1 MHAKVCCS
9 QANVKLKLS
18 GIICDLPRENR
29 PSSHL
34 VMIVE
39 IPVLKFL
46 IGVTIGYGIYYLWC
60 NQLLLVF
67 GRLSLVELD
76 TTVYWFSCSVA

>member
-1 MHAKVCCS
+1 MHDGIRLVALS
-9 QANVKLKLS
+9 LLAIYAFELKLPIMLKLCS
-18 GIICDLPRENR
+18 INHIMLPIIICDLPRENR

-46 IGVTIGYGIYYLWC
+46 IGVTSFCSCQADYLW
-60 NQLLLVF
+60 
-67 GRLSLVELD
+67 
-76 TTVYWFSCSVA
+76 